1 MKKKVTINDI
11 ASISKVSRT
20 TISRY
25 LNGKYEN
32 MSDKTRQRI
41 EQVITELDYRPSR
54 QARFLKSQNSS
65 LIGITVGDIS
75 NFYTS
80 LLIKGILNRLKTTQ
94 YHSLIMDSDL
104 SRSLEKKN
112 IAKLIDEQVD
122 GMIIQPIGATSEEY
136 KQIKEAFPVVQ
147 IDRFVEPLIWPA
159 VASDNFEKSKELTE
173 LIIEKGYQ
181 RIIVVSPPVIHSTP
195 RIARY
200 EGLIEAITNTDVEI
214 KEIIAP
220 EAKNL
225 DVNDN
230 YWEAITEMLNDDIK
244 TAIYTFNGP
253 LLYGCLKFL
262 KEKKLRIPQD
272 IGLVGYDDESFGEVM
287 GPGITAIEQNLVEI
301 GFQAMDRL
309 LEAIENK
316 TSKLE
321 ITTIESKLIKRNS
334 L

>member
-11 ASISKVSRT
+11 ARISNVSRT

-32 MSDKTRQRI
+32 MSEDTRQRI
-41 EQVITELDYRPSR
+41 AKVIEESGYHPSR
-54 QARFLKSQNSS
+54 QARLLKSQSSS
-65 LIGITVGDIS
+65 LIGIMVGDIS

-80 LLIKGILNRLKTTQ
+80 LLIKGILNRLKGTQ
-94 YHSLIMDSDL
+94 FHSIIMDSDL
-104 SRSLEKKN
+104 NQDLEQKN
-112 IAKLIDEQVD
+112 ATKLIDEQID
-122 GMIIQPIGATSEEY
+122 GMIIQPLGVDSTVYEGIRD
-136 KQIKEAFPVVQ
+136 IFPVVQ

-159 VASDNFEKSKELTE
+159 VVSDNFEKSKEMTQ

-181 RIIVVSPPVIHSTP
+181 RIIVLSPPVTHSTP

-200 EGLIEAITNTDVEI
+200 EGLIEALKGTGITL

-225 DVNDN
+225 DIEDESWKKVK
-230 YWEAITEMLNDDIK
+230 ECLNDEIK

-253 LLYGCLKFL
+253 LLYSCVRFL
-262 KEKKLRIPQD
+262 KRNGLIIPKD
-272 IGLVGYDDESFGEVM
+272 VGLVGYDDESFGELM
-287 GPGITAIEQNLVEI
+287 EPGITAIEQNLVEI
-301 GFQAMDRL
+301 GFQAMDKL
-309 LEAIENK
+309 LATIENK

-321 ITTIESKLIKRNS
+321 VTTVKSKLIERKS

>member
-11 ASISKVSRT
+11 ARIAKVSRT

-32 MSDKTRQRI
+32 MSEETRQRI
-41 EQVITELDYRPSR
+41 EKVITELDYRPSR
-54 QARFLKSQNSS
+54 QAQFLKSQNSS

-80 LLIKGILNRLKTTQ
+80 LLIKGILNRLKGTQ

-104 SRSLEKKN
+104 SRSLEQKN
-112 IAKLIDEQVD
+112 ITKLIDEQVD
-122 GMIIQPIGATSEEY
+122 GMIIQPIGATSEDYE
-136 KQIKEAFPVVQ
+136 QIQDAFPVIQ

-159 VASDNFEKSKELTE
+159 VVSDNFEKSKELTK

-200 EGLIEAITNTDVEI
+200 EGLVDALKDTKIEL

-225 DVNDN
+225 DS
-230 YWEAITEMLNDDIK
+230 NDDHWKEIKGCLDDNMK

-253 LLYGCLKFL
+253 LLYSCLKFL
-262 KEKKLRIPQD
+262 KENQFVIPKD
-272 IGLVGYDDESFGEVM
+272 IGLVGYDDESWGALM
-287 GPGITAIEQNLVEI
+287 GPGITGIEQNLVEI
-301 GFQAMDRL
+301 GFQAMDKL
-309 LEAIENK
+309 LKNIEK
-316 TSKLE
+316 KDSSIE
-321 ITTIESKLIKRNS
+321 ITTVKSKLIKRDS